1 MKSLSS
7 KTYQCGVTIQGLT
20 TLSGTVYL
28 TGITNT
34 ASWDH
39 VIVGTT
45 AQGQIY
51 TRTYAQ
57 LMSDITSGI
66 GLSGYVPTSRTLTI
80 NGVSYDLTANRSWTI
95 TTPYVSKL
103 QHQVKAGVAINKGQ
117 AVYVTSA
124 DGTNMIVGLASNAS
138 EATSSKTMGL
148 LDATV
153 STNGF
158 ANVVTEGLLDGL
170 DTSTAGA
177 AGDPVW
183 LGTGGNLIYGLGS
196 KPYAPAHLVFIGIV
210 TRKNSNNGEIF
221 VKVQNGFELKEIHDV
236 DLITTAPVNGHIL
249 GFDGTLWVNKTV
261 ASWLGYTPA
270 SASGTTN
277 YLSKFTG
284 STTLGNSQIFD
295 NGTNVGIGNSSPS
308 QKLDVSG
315 YAKFTSGII
324 LDGGATSHYR
334 EFIWNTSGFNR
345 WDLYVYGAEP
355 GSNVGGDLFLARY
368 ADNGA
373 YLGNAV
379 IFQRSTGNVGI
390 GTTSPYSKLEI
401 TPSSVAWG
409 EGIVINPASGYSAV
423 FYRLEG
429 AQGSNYTGTWAVGKA
444 FSGDGGGEL
453 LQVVKNGLTG
463 SAAYRVDASQQW
475 KTNGDSIFGFNVGI
489 GTTSPGNK
497 LHIVGAANGSDAGNI
512 RIDSTDQYG
521 GLVINENTTFRTFLG
536 YGNANHIF
544 SNAQSDSTALRAAN
558 YLHLGASSV
567 ATITINASD
576 NVGIGTTSPAYKLDV
591 ATGNDNAIRILNSS
605 GSNNNGLALSVGS
618 GTPWLDFY
626 GGRFDIKY
634 NTSPG
639 SWNSGANTFLSILS
653 SGNVGI
659 GTTNP
664 YEKLEV
670 SGAISAT
677 GSVVGLSAQGH
688 STTLA
693 VQSGISFLYAVDWGA
708 EFKPLS
714 VQAKTISLET
724 GTGSTT
730 SRLFIDN
737 LGNVGIG
744 TISPSYK
751 LQVNADG
758 AGLYVL
764 GANTA
769 PYTQTIASFVYGGN
783 GNSINIENQGGK
795 ASIQARAGGSTM
807 DLLLNPAGSN
817 VGIGTTSPGA
827 KLDVNGAQI
836 IQSAAGFGTD
846 ADQAALFLSNTAN
859 FGLSGNFSGYSRNLI
874 KSDGGSILT
883 VGRWNTSLIGELS
896 IESGSSGLIKFLAGA
911 SERMRISSAGNV
923 GIGTDSPASKLD
935 LYNGTDLGLGANG
948 IRVQRPGAYG
958 QYGYLEYLPSSDVTV
973 LGSLY
978 TGGGSSVF
986 GQIYFRQHSS
996 TTSRDIMVINSSGNV
1011 GIGTSSPSDKLQV
1024 QNGNLSL
1031 YSNSYGNTGLI
1042 RHFGTDSLEKYQQG
1056 LTTGGDFYQ
1065 YTFSGLNHIFYTN
1078 NGNERMRITSGGNVG
1093 IGTNAPTS
1101 KLQVNGQFRQLY
1113 SRAFIA
1119 NPLDTDGY
1127 AGHIIVNSNNA
1138 NGDLAG
1144 ISLYTNSSYNAAA
1157 GLFAL
1162 QESSTAASMV
1172 FYTGSNFGTEKM
1184 RITSGG
1190 NVGIGTTTPA
1200 TLLDVSGVITA
1211 TGGNSTNWNT
1221 AYGWGNH
1228 ASANYVP
1235 QARTLTINGTTYDLS
1250 ANRSWT
1256 IATTTPGGSDTQV
1269 QYNSS
1274 GSLAGASAL
1283 TYNSTTNR
1291 VGINQAFP
1299 GYDLD
1304 VNGQVRVQ
1312 DKLRV
1317 GTGNGVVHM
1326 SSTATIN
1333 PSATTVVW
1341 AQTVSVGMCAFIEY
1355 YILNNNSLTDQRA
1368 GTIMVTWNQSGTPT
1382 IAHTETTTPD
1392 IGSTTTVNFTSSL
1405 VGSDAR
1411 INAVNSSANPYTM
1424 VMSFKYF

>member
-45 AQGQIY
+45 AQGQLY

-103 QHQVKAGVAINKGQ
+103 QHTVKAGVAINKGQ

-183 LGTGGNLIYGLGS
+183 LGTGGNLIYGLIN

-221 VKVQNGFELKEIHDV
+221 VKVQNGFELNEIHDV
-236 DLITTAPVNGHIL
+236 DLKTNLPVNGELL
-249 GFDGTLWVNKTV
+249 GFNGTLWVNKTI
-261 ASWLGYTPA
+261 AGWLGYTPA
-270 SASGTTN
+270 NASGTTN
-277 YLSKFTG
+277 YISKFTG
-284 STTLGNSQIFD
+284 STTLGNSQIYD
-295 NGTNVGIGNSSPS
+295 DGSNVGIGTTTMYGKLSISSGNSNGIRIDTNGGGYSALNIGGTGALTVDAPGITGGRFQITDSGNVGIGTPSPSHNLHLYGAGDRIIKIENSGTYLMYAGLISNEGYIGSTNATPLGFYTNNVNRIYINTSGNVGIGTTTPS
-308 QKLDVSG
+308 QKLDVNG

-345 WDLYVYGAEP
+345 WDLYVHGAEP

-744 TISPSYK
+744 TISP
-751 LQVNADG
+751 G
-758 AGLYVL
+758 
-764 GANTA
+764 TA
-769 PYTQTIASFVYGGN
+769 LA
-783 GNSINIENQGGK
+783 
-795 ASIQARAGGSTM
+795 
-807 DLLLNPAGSN
+807 
-817 VGIGTTSPGA
+817 
-827 KLDVNGAQI
+827 VNGGTAGQATVH
-836 IQSAAGFGTD
+836 IQHTSA
-846 ADQAALFLSNTAN
+846 
-859 FGLSGNFSGYSRNLI
+859 SGYSGIDFYENT
-874 KSDGGSILT
+874 GTHVGSL
-883 VGRWNTSLIGELS
+883 WHAN
-896 IESGSSGLIKFLAGA
+896 
-911 SERMRISSAGNV
+911 SAGV
-923 GIGTDSPASKLD
+923 GSNQNAMTLAARTPGDKVYIVAGGYDPA
-935 LYNGTDLGLGANG
+935 
-948 IRVQRPGAYG
+948 
-958 QYGYLEYLPSSDVTV
+958 
-973 LGSLY
+973 
-978 TGGGSSVF
+978 
-986 GQIYFRQHSS
+986 
-996 TTSRDIMVINSSGNV
+996 
-1011 GIGTSSPSDKLQV
+1011 
-1024 QNGNLSL
+1024 
-1031 YSNSYGNTGLI
+1031 
-1042 RHFGTDSLEKYQQG
+1042 
-1056 LTTGGDFYQ
+1056 
-1065 YTFSGLNHIFYTN
+1065 
-1078 NGNERMRITSGGNVG
+1078 TSGG
-1093 IGTNAPTS
+1093 
-1101 KLQVNGQFRQLY
+1101 
-1113 SRAFIA
+1113 
-1119 NPLDTDGY
+1119 
-1127 AGHIIVNSNNA
+1127 
-1138 NGDLAG
+1138 
-1144 ISLYTNSSYNAAA
+1144 
-1157 GLFAL
+1157 
-1162 QESSTAASMV
+1162 
-1172 FYTGSNFGTEKM
+1172 
-1184 RITSGG
+1184 ITIDAG
-1190 NVGIGTTTPA
+1190 NVGIGTTTPS
-1200 TLLDVSGVITA
+1200 TKLDVSGVITA

-1228 ASANYVP
+1228 SSAGYVP
-1235 QARTLTINGTTYDLS
+1235 QARTLTINGTSYDLS

-1256 IATTTPGGSDTQV
+1256 IATTTPGGSDTQF

-1291 VGINQAFP
+1291 VGINQASP

-1312 DKLRV
+1312 DKLRI

-1392 IGSTTTVNFTSSL
+1392 IGSTTSVNFTSSL

-1411 INAVNSSANPYTM
+1411 INAVNSSANPYTI
-1424 VMSFKYF
+1424 VMSYKYF